1 MPNAEPPE
9 HPELADV
16 GRLARR
22 LLDRAV
28 RTARTEDQPLR
39 RLLLDHLGPDA
50 AALPTVSAAWPS
62 YEHVNVQ
69 VGLEAWLAAGRGR
82 AHEVFGITGIGMMRH
97 MEIVGIGD
105 FLQPPNHGPF
115 GSASFGGVMTV
126 AVASGPHGQT
136 HPCVSHGIY
145 LVDDAGARLAI
156 VLQPVSRGPNPE
168 VVLQITGA
176 EQDRIQ
182 AILGEIQTLASER
195 SVFRGQVISVGPEV
209 FGPGPKEA
217 FGGRPVPMS
226 FLERPSVGRDQI
238 VLPAEVLD
246 TIERQVL
253 GVGRHSGRLL
263 ASGQHLKR
271 GVLLHGAPGTGKTH
285 TVGYLLGQL
294 PTSTVIILSGRA
306 LSRIR
311 EACSVARS
319 LQPAIIVVED
329 VDLIAEQRE
338 ARPGEQPLLFQLLN
352 EMDGLNSGA
361 DVTFLLTTNRA
372 DLLEPAL
379 AARPGRVDLAAELP
393 LPDADARRQLIR
405 LYQGHL
411 VLDLTRPEAV
421 IERTEG
427 VTAAFLKEL
436 LRKAALLACE
446 DDDSDSDGP
455 IRVTDAHLDAA
466 LDQLL
471 DSGNQLTRVLLGGEQ
486 PRAAGHAASGR
497 LWPVAHGRAL
507 PPLRT
512 VASAKGQVPNDPE
525 RYRTSQAAGPDRA
538 IRSQSPAVLLLAR
551 PGQAGVPVLQSGFVT

>member
-1 MPNAEPPE
+1 MGNPGPSDQ
-9 HPELADV
+9 PELADV

-22 LLDRAV
+22 LLNRAV

-39 RLLLDHLGPDA
+39 GLLLEHLGPDA
-50 AALPTVSAAWPS
+50 VSLPTVSATWPG

-69 VGLEAWLAAGRGR
+69 VGLEAWLNEGQLNEGQLNEGQGTART
-82 AHEVFGITGIGMMRH
+82 HQVFGITGIGMMRH

-105 FLQPPNHGPF
+105 LLQPSGNGPF
-115 GSASFGGVMTV
+115 GAAGFGGVMTV
-126 AVASGPHGQT
+126 AVPSGPDGQT

-145 LVDDAGARLAI
+145 LVDDAGSRLAM
-156 VLQPVSRGPNPE
+156 VLQPVDRGPMPQ

-176 EQDRIQ
+176 DQGRID
-182 AILGEIQTLASER
+182 AILAEIRTLASER
-195 SVFRGQVISVGPEV
+195 SVFRGQVISFGPEV
-209 FGPGPKEA
+209 FGV
-217 FGGRPVPMS
+217 GRQVPMN
-226 FLERPSVGRDQI
+226 FLERPAVTRDQI
-238 VLPAEVLD
+238 VLPDEVLD
-246 TIERQVL
+246 NIERQVL

-294 PTSTVIILSGRA
+294 PEATVIVISGRA
-306 LSRIR
+306 LNRIR

-319 LQPAIIVVED
+319 LQPAVIVVED

-338 ARPGEQPLLFQLLN
+338 ARPGEHPLLFQLLN
-352 EMDGLNSGA
+352 EMDGLNSGT

-411 VLDLTRPEAV
+411 VLDLTEPEAIV
-421 IERTEG
+421 GRTEG
-427 VTAAFLKEL
+427 VTASFLKEL

-446 DDDSDSDGP
+446 SDPGDGP
-455 IRVTDAHLDAA
+455 IHVRDDQLNAA

-471 DSGNQLTRVLLGGEQ
+471 DTGNQLTRVLLGGEA
-486 PRAAGHAASGR
+486 PRPAR
-497 LWPVAHGRAL
+497 
-507 PPLRT
+507 RT
-512 VASAKGQVPNDPE
+512 ATPH
-525 RYRTSQAAGPDRA
+525 
-538 IRSQSPAVLLLAR
+538 
-551 PGQAGVPVLQSGFVT
+551 